1 MKNKNI
7 YIIGGLAVSG
17 VLAYFFFF
25 RKNKSLEQQ
34 LAQLPPNYN
43 ILPKSGS
50 ASSSPT
56 GSSDAVLDS
65 SNVKQEDTTKEEFEF
80 YKGKY
85 NDVSAEIREAEAKRD
100 KYANKRDC
108 GKSTC
113 IDGVTSYQSSGMKR
127 IYQGLVDKEQ
137 AKIDDFN
144 LQLTNIEQTILDL
157 GYLMTDRGTFYKR

>member
-17 VLAYFFFF
+17 VLAYLFFF

-43 ILPKSGS
+43 ILPKSGGG
-50 ASSSPT
+50 T
-56 GSSDAVLDS
+56 SDAVLDS

-85 NDVSAEIREAEAKRD
+85 NDILAQIREVGEKLDRYER
-100 KYANKRDC
+100 KVET
-108 GKSTC
+108 KSTAWRAYVPL
-113 IDGVTSYQSSGMKR
+113 IE
-127 IYQGLVDKEQ
+127 KEQ
-137 AKIDDFN
+137 KKIDDFN
-144 LQLTNIEQTILDL
+144 LDLRNIEQKILDL
-157 GYLMTDRGTFYKR
+157 GYVMTDRGTFYKR